1 MCINQFITAT
11 KPNNFRIFPY
21 ELQENQALTMS
32 CSANVGA
39 PKGNIQIWKVAR
51 NSNKNVLI
59 FTENTSDFKTENCSE
74 FINATFT
81 YTVSR
86 DDNGAL
92 FLCSSQNVLNNEAGG
107 PSLESQI
114 YVSVKCK
121 LKSCLY
127 AAPVSCTR
135 YQFNSNVSFKNTTQV
150 WASIVRYMLFSLG
163 LYI

>member
-1 MCINQFITAT
+1 
-11 KPNNFRIFPY
+11 
-21 ELQENQALTMS
+21 MS

-121 LKSCLY
+121 LKNCCMLPLY
-127 AAPVSCTR
+127 RVPGINLI
-135 YQFNSNVSFKNTTQV
+135 QMFLFKILHKSEQELLDICCFFTGLVHIIITT
-150 WASIVRYMLFSLG
+150 IK
-163 LYI
+163 